1 MRKEEMM
8 EAYLDDYGKITVYL
22 HQQFY
27 QGHSSAFY
35 LEDDS
40 GQRIKLPIA
49 GITKSSRSYCKY
61 FLEAPED
68 LIIGKEYSLVADY
81 ALRCAL
87 RYGLIVRTER
97 FDQAYAYDGFL
108 GPDYQP
114 DHLKLSLWAP
124 TASEVK
130 VVITKPE
137 SLTETYDLTRVEKGV
152 WRITLDGDYDKAQY
166 LYLVNVNG
174 TWDEAVDPYAYSA
187 LANKKA
193 GAIIDPKVFAKD
205 DRITLPELKHPT
217 DAIIYEMN
225 VRDFTK
231 QFNFA
236 QAGKFLGLIQK
247 GLKTPNGKSA
257 GIDYL
262 SELGITH
269 VQLMP
274 VADFTSVDEEN
285 IEAYYNWGYDPGH
298 FSLPE
303 GSYSSDPN
311 DPYSRVRELKEAIEG
326 FHSNG
331 IRVILDVVYNHLQDR
346 LSSDFEK
353 IVPNYYFRLSE
364 TGAPSN
370 GSFCGNDFDSTRL
383 MSRKIILDS
392 LKRWVKDY
400 DADGFRFDLMG
411 ILDLETMNQAERIIH
426 ELKPD
431 ALLYGEGWDLPTLL
445 DPKLKAN
452 LHNQDKL
459 PNIGQFNDYFRDQLK
474 GDSGDGAIG
483 SQGLLTGNLDLLPNL
498 PACLSG
504 CSIIKDG
511 YRKIFNQPTQSIN
524 YLECHDGATTWDKMK
539 IANSGTDTQTRVKR
553 QKLMLGTLLVAQ
565 GVPFIH
571 SGEEFC
577 RSKQGNTN
585 SYASGDQINQL
596 NWDRKD
602 KYAHV
607 TEYTED
613 LIKLRK
619 RFPCLRI
626 PDAYQIAKDTKI
638 TLKDNLLSYQLKEGT
653 EYSYLL
659 ILINVTETRIDQPL
673 NKEYE
678 ILANESGLLK
688 TLTKTNYYSC
698 APLSITILGC
708 K

>member
-35 LEDDS
+35 LEDDL
-40 GQRIKLPIA
+40 GKRIKLPIT

-68 LIIGKEYSLVADY
+68 LVIGEEYSLVADY
-81 ALRCAL
+81 ALRCVL
-87 RYGLIVRTER
+87 RYGLIVRTTR
-97 FDQAYAYDGFL
+97 FDQEYSYEGFL
-108 GPDYQP
+108 GPEYHPDY
-114 DHLKLSLWAP
+114 LTLSLWAP
-124 TASEVK
+124 SASEVK
-130 VVITKPE
+130 VVITKPD
-137 SLTETYDLTRVEKGV
+137 SLTETYDLSREDKGV
-152 WRITLDGDYDKAQY
+152 WKITLTGDYDKAQY
-166 LYLVNVNG
+166 LYLVKVNG
-174 TWDEAVDPYAYSA
+174 AWNEAVDPYAYSA

-193 GAIIDPKVFAKD
+193 GCIIDPKVFEQKNKT
-205 DRITLPELKHPT
+205 TLPRLDHPT

-236 QAGKFLGLIQK
+236 QAGKFLGLIQE
-247 GLKTPNGKSA
+247 GLKTPNGKPA

-262 SELGITH
+262 EELGITH

-285 IEAYYNWGYDPGH
+285 VEAYYNWGYDPGH

-303 GSYSSDPN
+303 GSYSSNPN
-311 DPYSRVRELKEAIEG
+311 DPYSRVKELREAIEG
-326 FHSNG
+326 FHSKG

-346 LSSDFEK
+346 LNSDFEK
-353 IVPNYYFRLSE
+353 IVPNYYFRLSDS
-364 TGAPSN
+364 GAPSN
-370 GSFCGNDFDSTRL
+370 GSFCGNDFDSSRA
-383 MSRKIILDS
+383 MARKIIIDS
-392 LKRWVKDY
+392 LRRWVVKY
-400 DADGFRFDLMG
+400 DVDGFRFDLMG
-411 ILDLETMNQAERIIH
+411 IFDLETMNLAEKIIH

-445 DPKLKAN
+445 DPALKAN
-452 LHNQDKL
+452 LPNQDKL
-459 PNIGQFNDYFRDQLK
+459 PKIGQFNDYFRDQLK
-474 GDSGDGAIG
+474 GDSAVEAIG
-483 SQGLLTGNLDLLPNL
+483 AQGLLTGNLDLLPNL

-539 IANSGTDTQTRVKR
+539 ISNSGSDTETRVKR
-553 QKLMLGTLLVAQ
+553 QKLMLGILLLAQ

-577 RSKQGNTN
+577 RSKQGIIN

-602 KYAHV
+602 KYAQV
-607 TEYTED
+607 VQYTED

-626 PDAYQIAKDTKI
+626 DDAYQIAEDTKI
-638 TLKDNLLSYQLKEGT
+638 TIKDNLVSYQLKEGN
-653 EYSYLL
+653 EYSELL
-659 ILINVTETRIDQPL
+659 VLINVTETRIDHPL
-673 NKEYE
+673 NKEYA

-688 TLTKTNYYSC
+688 NLTKTNYYSC
-698 APLSITILGC
+698 APLSITVLG
-708 K
+708 KK